1 MTTQND
7 KLVSDLKVSNKEV
20 ETLKVF
26 LASAKKKHD
35 ELNERLSQG
44 SQEIG
49 ELKRVK
55 NRETV
60 DGQNIKLQPRYLF

>member
-1 MTTQND
+1 LRCQND

-35 ELNERLSQG
+35 EEHERLSQ
-44 SQEIG
+44 EVG
-49 ELKRVK
+49 ELKKVK

-60 DGQNIKLQPRYLF
+60 DGQISQTR

>member
-1 MTTQND
+1 MTSQTD
-7 KLVSDLKVSNKEV
+7 KLVSDLKVSSKEV
-20 ETLKVF
+20 ETLKVWF
-26 LASAKKKHD
+26 ANAKKKRD
-35 ELNERLSQG
+35 ELNEQL

-60 DGQNIKLQPRYLF
+60 DGLNL